1 MPRKSQPKLIV
12 NRSKYTRLLSK
23 YKEMLE
29 SLDSRHRV
37 VRNPRFSELVNF
49 KTNKNIP
56 RHRWFDYKQGYSA
69 ELVESILEKEAPCK
83 ECYVLDPFAGVGT
96 TNVVAQALG
105 YKSIGFDINPVATF
119 AANVK
124 TAYYSDDEKREAK
137 QLIKS
142 FSPKKP
148 TSTPNSPLL
157 GSSFSKRMFDQLMS
171 IKGFYED
178 IENLKIQSLLKL
190 AYISIVEDCSNRVKD
205 GNGIKIVRNKQEILD
220 AYSYYIER
228 IALMLKDIEEVNR
241 VSEATIITGSML
253 RDEDFNLVKDKEVG
267 VVIFSPPYAN
277 CFDYCEVYKLELWM
291 GEFVSRYKDF
301 RKYRSMAI
309 RSHVNSK
316 FDHTIKNPNA
326 SVDLISDIISCFNI
340 WNRNIPD
347 MIRGYFD
354 DMTELFRKLYE
365 VMIPNSKC
373 FIVVANS
380 GYKGII
386 VPTDLLLVEIADTF
400 GLKSKEIC
408 YARKIRA
415 SSQQMTDL
423 HERYENLM
431 RESILVLE
439 KS

>member
-12 NRSKYTRLLSK
+12 NRSKYTQLLSK

-29 SLDSRHRV
+29 LLDSRHGV
-37 VRNPRFSELVNF
+37 VKNPRFSELVNF
-49 KTNKNIP
+49 SANKNVP

-69 ELVESILEKEAPCK
+69 ELVESILEKEAPSK
-83 ECYVLDPFAGVGT
+83 KCYVLDPFAGVGT

-124 TAYYSDDEKREAK
+124 TAYYSDDDKKEAG
-137 QLIKS
+137 QLIQS
-142 FSPKKP
+142 FVPKKL

-157 GSSFSKRMFDQLMS
+157 KRSFSKRMFDQLMS

-178 IENLKIQSLLKL
+178 VENLKIQSLLKL

-228 IALMLKDIEEVNR
+228 LRLMLKDIEEVNPTT
-241 VSEATIITGSML
+241 EATMITGSML
-253 RDEDFNLVKDKEVG
+253 KDEDFNLVKDKEVG

-291 GEFVSRYKDF
+291 GEFVLSYKDF

-316 FDHTIKNPNA
+316 FDHTIKNSNA
-326 SVDLISDIISCFNI
+326 SVDLISDLISCFNI

-354 DMTELFRKLYE
+354 DMTELFRRLYE
-365 VMIPNSKC
+365 VMIPHSKC

-386 VPTDLLLVEIADTF
+386 VPTDLLLAEIADTVGF
-400 GLKSKEIC
+400 KSKEIF

-415 SSQQMTDL
+415 SSQQMADL
-423 HERYENLM
+423 QQKYLNLT
-431 RESILVLE
+431 RESILLIE
-439 KS
+439 KT

>member
-12 NRSKYTRLLSK
+12 NRPKYTQLLSK
-23 YKEMLE
+23 YREMLE
-29 SLDSRHRV
+29 LLDSRHRV

-49 KTNKNIP
+49 KTNKNVP

-69 ELVESILEKEAPCK
+69 KLVESVLEKEAPSK
-83 ECYVLDPFAGVGT
+83 NCYVLDPFTGVGT

-124 TAYYSDDEKREAK
+124 TAYYSDDEKREVE
-137 QLIKS
+137 QLIQS
-142 FSPKKP
+142 FIPKIP

-157 GSSFSKRMFDQLMS
+157 RRSFSERMFDQLMS

-190 AYISIVEDCSNRVKD
+190 AYISIVEVCSNRVKD

-228 IALMLKDIEEVNR
+228 LKLMLKDIEEVNPM
-241 VSEATIITGSML
+241 SEATIITGSVL

-267 VVIFSPPYAN
+267 LVIFSPPYAN

-291 GEFVSRYKDF
+291 GEFVSSYEDF

-326 SVDLISDIISCFNI
+326 SVDLISDLISCFNI

-354 DMTELFRKLYE
+354 DMAELFRRLYK

-386 VPTDLLLVEIADTF
+386 VPTDLLLAEIAGVV
-400 GLKSKEIC
+400 GLKCKEIR

-423 HERYENLM
+423 QEKYERLM
-431 RESILVLE
+431 RESILIIE
-439 KS
+439 KT

>member
-12 NRSKYTRLLSK
+12 NRSRYTQLLSEYRETLK
-23 YKEMLE
+23 L
-29 SLDSRHRV
+29 LDSRHRIV
-37 VRNPRFSELVNF
+37 EDPQFSELVNF
-49 KTNKNIP
+49 KTNKNVP

-69 ELVESILEKEAPCK
+69 KLVESILEKEAPSK
-83 ECYVLDPFAGVGT
+83 KYYVLDPFAGVGT
-96 TNVVAQALG
+96 TNVVAQASG

-124 TAYYSDDEKREAK
+124 SAYYSSDDKKEAQ
-137 QLIKS
+137 QLIQS
-142 FSPKKP
+142 FAPKKP

-157 GSSFSKRMFDQLMS
+157 GRSFSKRMYGQLMS

-178 IENLKIQSLLKL
+178 IKNPKIQSLLKL
-190 AYISIVEDCSNRVKD
+190 AYISIVEDCSNRMKD
-205 GNGIKIVRNKQEILD
+205 GNGIRIVRNKQEILD
-220 AYSYYIER
+220 AYSYYIQR
-228 IALMLKDIEEVNR
+228 CKLMLKDIEEANPMT
-241 VSEATIITGSML
+241 EATITTGSML
-253 RDEDFNLVKDKEVG
+253 RDENFSLVKDKKVG

-291 GEFVSRYKDF
+291 GEFVSSYNDF

-316 FDHTIKNPNA
+316 FDHTVKNPNA
-326 SVDLISDIISCFNI
+326 SVDLISHLISCFNI

-354 DMTELFRKLYE
+354 DMTELFKRLYK
-365 VMIPNSKC
+365 VMIPHSKC

-380 GYKGII
+380 GYKGMI
-386 VPTDLLLVEIADTF
+386 VPTDLLLAEIADNV
-400 GLKSKEIC
+400 GLKSREIY

-415 SSQQMTDL
+415 SPQQMTDL
-423 HERYENLM
+423 HEKYKRLM
-431 RESILVLE
+431 RESILTIE
-439 KS
+439 K